1 MAIGLDA
8 LKGLGL
14 STLEAAAATPKKQSL
29 GQEQFLKLMTTQ
41 LTHQDPSKPMENGDF
56 LAQMA
61 QFGTVSGIQD
71 LQKTFGD
78 FASSISSDQALQAA
92 SLVGRYVSAPSDTA
106 LLGAGGE
113 VKGSFELPGSTPNA
127 SIQIIDA
134 QTGDVVRTLALGG
147 HAEGVVP
154 FVWDGMDAE
163 GNFANPGV
171 YKIQVEAKLAG
182 NNTILRPQI
191 QSMVESVTMGN
202 NNGQGLR
209 LNLAGVGAVNFNQ
222 VQKIL

>member
-71 LQKTFGD
+71 LQKAFGD
-78 FASSISSDQALQAA
+78 FASSISSDQALQAS
-92 SLVGRYVSAPSDTA
+92 SLIGRYVSAPSDTA

-113 VKGSFELPGSTPNA
+113 VKGSFELSGSTPNA
-127 SIQIIDA
+127 NVQIIDT
-134 QTGDVVRTLALGG
+134 QTGEVVRTLALGG
-147 HAEGVVP
+147 HSEGVVP

-163 GNFANPGV
+163 GHFADPGV
-171 YKIQVEAKLAG
+171 YKVQVEAKLEG
-182 NNTILRPQI
+182 NNTLLRPQI
-191 QSMVESVTMGN
+191 QSLVESVTMGN
-202 NNGQGLR
+202 NNGQGLK
-209 LNLAGVGAVNFNQ
+209 LNLAGLGAVNFNQ